1 VYRPD
6 GALLGTVTLPAGRV
20 LEIGVDYVLVVGA
33 DPDGAEVVQVWRLAR
48 GGEVG

>member
-1 VYRPD
+1 
-6 GALLGTVTLPAGRV
+6 V
-20 LEIGVDYVLVVGA
+20 LEIGFDYVLVVGA